1 MDHAS
6 TSSVERVPAIPGA
19 VVDALGLRRPDAG
32 GLDRLV
38 KVQALERTIA
48 ALRAENLA
56 LRIHVQELERLLV
69 QCEEERTAPVGDAPP
84 APDGNGRPA

>member
-1 MDHAS
+1 MDHAQ
-6 TSSVERVPAIPGA
+6 TNFARQTPEIPGA
-19 VVDALGLRRPDAG
+19 VLEALGVRRPGA

-38 KVQALERTIA
+38 KLQALERTIA

-69 QCEEERTAPVGDAPP
+69 ECEDGRRP
-84 APDGNGRPA
+84 PDGTATPAIAPNGEPA